1 MDAVDW
7 AAVRRRCG
15 LADLTWCLVVWPQS
29 FITLL
34 DAISLNR
41 RAADEVRGGAE
52 SKGQDRRVR
61 ARQTWRASPRTR
73 PVSTMPC
80 GVGWGRGR

>member
-52 SKGQDRRVR
+52 
-61 ARQTWRASPRTR
+61 
-73 PVSTMPC
+73 
-80 GVGWGRGR
+80 